1 MKSTISKVIDTKLT
15 RESTYP
21 LLGIVLRTGCIVL
34 LTSFGCGAVL
44 HPGSASTHMGYES
57 SSWMMDEFKL
67 YLGEI
72 TLSNN

>member
-34 LTSFGCGAVL
+34 FTSFGCGAVL
-44 HPGSASTHMGYES
+44 HQASANTSLGYHS
-57 SSWMMDEFKL
+57 NSWMMDEFKL